1 MAISVG
7 PSIDWQTVGLL
18 DKPALHGLRTNWCLQ
33 TLGSN
38 MLLQPP
44 TNNFNDDTNV
54 LARQT
59 HSRGGGMCIHVGVT
73 MYGSTSKQVTRVGYR
88 GACMGIPA
96 APRWLSSETVC
107 HYVPCLVR
115 FLAPAFETVTS

>member
-7 PSIDWQTVGLL
+7 PSINWQTMGLL

-59 HSRGGGMCIHVGVT
+59 HSRVGT
-73 MYGSTSKQVTRVGYR
+73 CAFMLELLWMDQQESK
-88 GACMGIPA
+88 
-96 APRWLSSETVC
+96 
-107 HYVPCLVR
+107 
-115 FLAPAFETVTS
+115 